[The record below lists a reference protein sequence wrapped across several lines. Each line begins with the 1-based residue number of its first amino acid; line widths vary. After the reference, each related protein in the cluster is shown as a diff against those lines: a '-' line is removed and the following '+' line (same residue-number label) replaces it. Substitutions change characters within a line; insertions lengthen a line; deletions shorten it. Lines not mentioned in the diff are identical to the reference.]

1 MDAERYRGT
10 NGKRASANRGGRR
23 ACADLCRAIPATAG
37 CAGEAEGIHQGL
49 QVPLG
54 LPTFVGDDTA
64 TLRARARANL
74 GLFPN
79 LPFFRRL
86 LRASGIGAEADLAE
100 QGGAEAALSDR
111 VLDAIC
117 LMGPLSS
124 CRQRLAEYRDAGVD
138 LPILWPAVDAESAR
152 ATVEAFRQ

>member
-1 MDAERYRGT
+1 LVYRLL
-10 NGKRASANRGGRR
+10 SATTWRRCAPGREP
-23 ACADLCRAIPATAG
+23 IS
-37 CAGEAEGIHQGL
+37 
-49 QVPLG
+49 VY
-54 LPTFVGDDTA
+54 
-64 TLRARARANL
+64 
-74 GLFPN
+74 PN

-86 LRASGIGAEADLAE
+86 LRASGFAAEADLAE

-117 LMGPLSS
+117 LMGPLSR
-124 CRQRLAEYRDAGVD
+124 CRQRLAEYRDAGID